1 MFLSQHRFFFQGD
14 GDGQAFEI
22 QMDPIFFRFSL
33 LQYKQQANFFKSLSR
48 ISFHFIAGFVCSL
61 VFCEANIIEFSG

>member
-22 QMDPIFFRFSL
+22 QMDPIFFDSH
-33 LQYKQQANFFKSLSR
+33 SCS
-48 ISFHFIAGFVCSL
+48 ISNKPTFLKA
-61 VFCEANIIEFSG
+61 